1 MPAKYAQ
8 FAEMLETR
16 VRRGDYALREMP
28 TEQELANEIGVS
40 RMTAR
45 RAMLELIERG
55 VVARKPHG
63 RVTVSPDLPDN
74 RTLRL
79 ALLTPAHPSSQYQKW
94 MHSTE
99 RVAYVAKA
107 HLQTVNYAHW
117 DDPVIGRSLA
127 NFDGVFIVATSEP
140 MPARV
145 RTMLSKAGNVI
156 ALDSDWSDMGVP
168 SIRMMRAEFIHQLG
182 DHLRQLGHTRIDCL
196 NTQPGHGIIDDL
208 IQQWSLWKS
217 LNLVQGRI
225 INEPVEP
232 RTLSVVGA
240 YHTMQRICKEGSFNA
255 TCVLCLT
262 SAVATGATRALYE
275 SGRVVGRDVSV
286 ACIDSNNNTAPYET
300 PSRTCLITPVPDKF
314 VVMAVKWIQGGKG
327 KWKHPML
334 LQPASAQLY
343 KGESTIRVKPDET

>member
-145 RTMLSKAGNVI
+145 RTMLSKAGNVV

-182 DHLRQLGHTRIDCL
+182 DHLRRRLRR
-196 NTQPGHGIIDDL
+196 DL
-208 IQQWSLWKS
+208 RHHRLRGGRLRGGRLRGGRLRGSRLRGSRRLRRRWRRLRARHPDGDRRQEDRD
-217 LNLVQGRI
+217 QGDRY
-225 INEPVEP
+225 
-232 RTLSVVGA
+232 S
-240 YHTMQRICKEGSFNA
+240 GSRGGGTWHREA
-255 TCVLCLT
+255 PLASIGV
-262 SAVATGATRALYE
+262 
-275 SGRVVGRDVSV
+275 RDH
-286 ACIDSNNNTAPYET
+286 A
-300 PSRTCLITPVPDKF
+300 R
-314 VVMAVKWIQGGKG
+314 
-327 KWKHPML
+327 
-334 LQPASAQLY
+334 
-343 KGESTIRVKPDET
+343 R